1 MRIAEPGAN
10 PPAPAASEL
19 SVERISVRF
28 GGLVAIAALSFTVE
42 AGEAVGLIGSNGAGK
57 TTAFNVITGFQRPTD
72 GDVRYRGTSLQGL
85 KPHQVASLGLVRT
98 FQRTSVFPNN
108 TVLENVL
115 IGLHR
120 SVTSSLAGAFI
131 GTLLALPRVAAGERA
146 MNERAWEILRLVGLD
161 RRASESGG
169 ALPYGDQRLLGVAL
183 ALAANPSMLLLDEP
197 VSGMN
202 AVETARFVTLLGAIR
217 KRGIT
222 ILLVEHD
229 MRLVMGV
236 CDRVV
241 VLNQGRLIA
250 EGAPAAIQR
259 NPDVIRAYLGQG
271 AACA

>member
-1 MRIAEPGAN
+1 MMP
-10 PPAPAASEL
+10 EL
-19 SVERISVRF
+19 AVEHICMTF
-28 GGLVAIAALSFTVE
+28 GGLVAIADLNFTV
-42 AGEAVGLIGSNGAGK
+42 AKGETVGLIGSNGAGK
-57 TTAFNVITGFQRPTD
+57 TTAFNVITGFQRPTE
-72 GDVRYRGTSLQGL
+72 GVVRFRGTPLNGL
-85 KPHQVASLGLVRT
+85 KPHQVAALGLVRT

-120 SVTSSLAGAFI
+120 SGRSTFW
-131 GTLLALPRVAAGERA
+131 GTLLAWPSVAAAERA
-146 MNERAWEILRLVGLD
+146 MTERAWEILNLVGIE
-161 RRASESGG
+161 RRASELGG

-202 AVETARFVTLLGAIR
+202 AVETTRFVRLLEAIR
-217 KRGIT
+217 GLGIT

-229 MRLVMGV
+229 MPLVMGV

-241 VLNQGRLIA
+241 VLNQGRVIA
-250 EGAPAAIQR
+250 EGQPAAIQR

>member
-1 MRIAEPGAN
+1 
-10 PPAPAASEL
+10 
-19 SVERISVRF
+19 
-28 GGLVAIAALSFTVE
+28 
-42 AGEAVGLIGSNGAGK
+42 
-57 TTAFNVITGFQRPTD
+57 
-72 GDVRYRGTSLQGL
+72 
-85 KPHQVASLGLVRT
+85 
-98 FQRTSVFPNN
+98 
-108 TVLENVL
+108 
-115 IGLHR
+115 
-120 SVTSSLAGAFI
+120 
-131 GTLLALPRVAAGERA
+131 
-146 MNERAWEILRLVGLD
+146 
-161 RRASESGG
+161 
-169 ALPYGDQRLLGVAL
+169 
-183 ALAANPSMLLLDEP
+183 MLLLDEP

-202 AVETARFVTLLGAIR
+202 AVETARFVTLLEAIR

>member
-1 MRIAEPGAN
+1 MRIAEQGATPTP
-10 PPAPAASEL
+10 PPAVEL
-19 SVERISVRF
+19 SVEHVNVRF
-28 GGLVAIAALSFTVE
+28 GGLVAIADLTFTV
-42 AGEAVGLIGSNGAGK
+42 ARGEAVGLIGSNGAGK

-72 GDVRYRGTSLQGL
+72 GDVRYRGTSLRGL
-85 KPHQVASLGLVRT
+85 KPHEVASLGLVRT

-120 SVTSSLAGAFI
+120 RVTSLLAGAFL
-131 GTLLALPRVAAGERA
+131 GTLLALPRVAADERA
-146 MNERAWEILRLVGLD
+146 MNERASEILRLVGLD
-161 RRASESGG
+161 RRASELGG

-202 AVETARFVTLLGAIR
+202 AVETARFVALLEAIR
-217 KRGIT
+217 EIGIT

-229 MRLVMGV
+229 MPLVMGV

-241 VLNQGRLIA
+241 VLNQGRVIA
-250 EGAPAAIQR
+250 EGPPAAIQR